1 MNLNINT
8 ILGATPDRANND
20 PSSPPSSNNSSHSP
34 ASIIHLHVDRN
45 PQDIDST
52 KKSDGSSS
60 SDSSLD
66 SMDLPKQKRHSRGR
80 SVSFK
85 DLDKGKEHDQDSLE
99 GSFGEV
105 EMEEGRA
112 LHQPEQEEGEHK
124 PSKMSIAFWLI
135 FWLLNNVVLTLLNK
149 ATFSKF
155 DFKYPFFLSFFHMM
169 CNWAGGA
176 IYFRCL
182 EWYTSRNP
190 PVRDEAYHKRHGYQ
204 RSKSVLMDNA
214 KVSTLDYAGTV
225 KTWAFSVIFSLN
237 IAIGNVSLRY
247 VSVNFNQVMRS
258 LVPAVA
264 IIFGICLGKAT
275 SRKRKIAVIPVV
287 AGVAM
292 ACFGE
297 MSITMIGFVF
307 TSLCVVLAALKA
319 VAAGEIL
326 SGSLKLHP
334 IDLLYK
340 MAPKA
345 ALQCLVLACLT
356 GEVASIASRWE
367 TDLSPA
373 VSIWPTFGVL
383 STGIMSFS
391 LNISSLVSNKLT
403 SALTLCIAANV
414 KQVLMI
420 LLATVIFDIPVSVLN
435 GSGIGVVLLGSAYY
449 SWVSMQEKTGG
460 GGSGGKAAPAKVEKG
475 NDEGVS
481 LINNKE

>member
-1 MNLNINT
+1 MDLNK
-8 ILGATPDRANND
+8 ILGATPDRGL
-20 PSSPPSSNNSSHSP
+20 SSPPNSANSSHSP
-34 ASIIHLHVDRN
+34 ASIIHLQVDRN
-45 PQDIDST
+45 PQDTDST
-52 KKSDGSSS
+52 KKSDGS

-66 SMDLPKQKRHSRGR
+66 SMDLPKHKRSHSRGR

-85 DLDKGKEHDQDSLE
+85 DLQDKNGDDDSLE

-112 LHQPEQEEGEHK
+112 LTDHEEEVQDAK
-124 PSKMSIAFWLI
+124 PSKWSIAFWLI

-169 CNWAGGA
+169 CNWVGGA

-182 EWYTSRNP
+182 ECYTSRNP
-190 PVRDEAYHKRHGYQ
+190 PVRDESYHKRHGYQ

-264 IIFGICLGKAT
+264 IIFGYCLGKAT

-307 TSLCVVLAALKA
+307 TSLCVVLAALK
-319 VAAGEIL
+319 VRIYG
-326 SGSLKLHP
+326 P
-334 IDLLYK
+334 I
-340 MAPKA
+340 
-345 ALQCLVLACLT
+345 
-356 GEVASIASRWE
+356 R
-367 TDLSPA
+367 SPA
-373 VSIWPTFGVL
+373 WAVGKTFY
-383 STGIMSFS
+383 S
-391 LNISSLVSNKLT
+391 SSL
-403 SALTLCIAANV
+403 
-414 KQVLMI
+414 
-420 LLATVIFDIPVSVLN
+420 
-435 GSGIGVVLLGSAYY
+435 
-449 SWVSMQEKTGG
+449 
-460 GGSGGKAAPAKVEKG
+460 
-475 NDEGVS
+475 
-481 LINNKE
+481 

>member
-1 MNLNINT
+1 MDLNKL
-8 ILGATPDRANND
+8 LGVTPDRQ
-20 PSSPPSSNNSSHSP
+20 SSPPSSANSSHSP
-34 ASIIHLHVDRN
+34 ASIIHLQVDRN

-52 KKSDGSSS
+52 KKSDGSH

-66 SMDLPKQKRHSRGR
+66 SMDLPKHKRNHSRGR

-85 DLDKGKEHDQDSLE
+85 DLQDKNAADGNDDDSLE

-112 LHQPEQEEGEHK
+112 LATADDHEEEPVEDAK
-124 PSKMSIAFWLI
+124 PSKWSIAFWLI

-176 IYFRCL
+176 IYFRSL
-182 EWYTSRNP
+182 EWYTARSP
-190 PVRDEAYHKRHGYQ
+190 PVRDESYHRRHGYQ

-264 IIFGICLGKAT
+264 IIFGYCLGKAT

-307 TSLCVVLAALKA
+307 TSLCVVLAALK
-319 VAAGEIL
+319 VRIYG
-326 SGSLKLHP
+326 P
-334 IDLLYK
+334 I
-340 MAPKA
+340 
-345 ALQCLVLACLT
+345 
-356 GEVASIASRWE
+356 R
-367 TDLSPA
+367 SPA
-373 VSIWPTFGVL
+373 WAVGKTFY
-383 STGIMSFS
+383 S
-391 LNISSLVSNKLT
+391 SSL
-403 SALTLCIAANV
+403 
-414 KQVLMI
+414 
-420 LLATVIFDIPVSVLN
+420 
-435 GSGIGVVLLGSAYY
+435 
-449 SWVSMQEKTGG
+449 
-460 GGSGGKAAPAKVEKG
+460 
-475 NDEGVS
+475 
-481 LINNKE
+481 